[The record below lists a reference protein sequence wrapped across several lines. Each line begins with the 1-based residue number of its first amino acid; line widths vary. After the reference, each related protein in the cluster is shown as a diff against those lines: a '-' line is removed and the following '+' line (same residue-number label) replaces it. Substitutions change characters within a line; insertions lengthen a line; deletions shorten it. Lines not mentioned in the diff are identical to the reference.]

1 MSPAKDGWSHQQAQG
16 TLHIMIVQ
24 RQMSVIAEELEQ
36 FRFALKQYVDT
47 ASSQDG
53 CLHVSIQ
60 KISRESRFIIY
71 EFWENNAWNRYIDCH
86 MYFCFWVEFHLQT
99 NYSKIFQRINVDCL
113 KTPEHITTMLVPGN
127 SCIL

>member
-1 MSPAKDGWSHQQAQG
+1 
-16 TLHIMIVQ
+16 MIVQ

-71 EFWENNAWNRYIDCH
+71 EFWENNAWNS
-86 MYFCFWVEFHLQT
+86 HLQT